1 MNPVQN
7 RSISASAGTGK
18 TFRLAHR
25 YIGLMAAGV
34 APDRICALTFSRKAA
49 GEIFDKIVEHLCAAV
64 TDEVKRAKT
73 AATIAKEGLAA
84 PSRAD
89 DYLRLLRSL
98 LDHSHRLRIGTLDSF
113 ILGVVRAFPLELGV
127 PPETQPMDNDGGE
140 AAAARLSILT
150 RLFDPRSSRE
160 ESRQEAFLSDFRM
173 SQHGRES
180 KKLLSVLDQLIKD
193 YHVFYRTHSALT
205 WHWGDPDRIWSRKDR
220 WWEPVPGEPQPPDTV
235 AESLLTVFG
244 DAGRSGQLGESLSK
258 FTAALLSHA
267 TDRPW
272 PQRTDKVSQMLLE
285 NAKNL
290 RPPTLGYYRKEYVLP
305 QALWNGVRF
314 ALRHAIDVEIRR
326 ALTQTQGLRTVL
338 SRYDEH
344 YAAAQTH
351 DGQFTFEDLS
361 RLLGSGG
368 PSPSRVPDAE
378 NRLYIDYRLDGRLDH
393 WLMDEFQD
401 TSDTQWETLAN
412 LVDEVIQ
419 DDARSFF
426 FVGDI
431 KQSIYG
437 WRGGNY
443 RLFNNIQEK
452 YQRCGTRA
460 IANES
465 IQTCHRSLPAI
476 MDAVNQT
483 FEHLEAWTPSV
494 GEQAGLR
501 PAAVEA
507 FARAWTRHESART
520 HEGTGFVSL
529 LEYDPKR
536 AAAEE
541 SAEADDS
548 GEEGTEYPAQFE
560 AVAAVLKQ
568 VEPIQRGLTAAVL
581 VRSNEAGRAC
591 VDALRRL
598 LPEVP
603 CVHEGKGGIT
613 DNPVVTLLLALVHY
627 AAHPGDTVA
636 LRHLQMSPLGG
647 TCSEIGHDALPA
659 LLLQAFQAR
668 GFAATLR
675 EWGGKLGRLDP
686 FSQRRLS
693 EFLAGAESFDAQ
705 GVCDP
710 DRFVDHIE
718 AYQTRSDAAA
728 GSVRVMTVHQA
739 KGLGFDLV
747 VIPFATRSPSFEKP
761 KIPRLLAGGDWV
773 LNPPCQQVLEAADG
787 TPLQACDAASADANF
802 AQLCVLYVAMTR
814 AQRAMVLIVPK
825 RAKDPKSVS
834 EADLLRERLQP
845 DTDPG
850 AGPGGLTQLYT
861 RGDPDWFW
869 RHHAPAANVEEG
881 RSAPVRIG
889 FTAEITVR
897 EPSKE
902 HPDGHTF
909 PAQWLF
915 NPEAGDVRAFGSAI
929 HRLFQKIEWLEETD
943 MERLIAEWRHESA
956 ESATLLDDAER
967 QFRAC
972 LKNGEVQNALSRP
985 ATAGAGAAEVW
996 REAPFNLLVRSSG
1009 QKQLMSGRFDR
1020 LVVERDAA
1028 GQPLRATIT
1037 DFKSNRIATDQQV
1050 QEAARGYAG
1059 QMLDYAGAAA
1069 QLLGLSSEQVTAT
1082 LLFTRLG
1089 RLHSFSAC
1097 AGVRAQQN

>member
-64 TDEVKRAKT
+64 TDDIKRAKT
-73 AATIAKEGLAA
+73 AATIAKEALAA
-84 PSRAD
+84 PSRKD
-89 DYLRLLRSL
+89 DYLRLLRIL
-98 LDHSHRLRIGTLDSF
+98 LDHGHRLRIGTLDSF

-140 AAAARLSILT
+140 ATAARLAILT

-173 SQHGRES
+173 SQHGRET
-180 KKLLSVLDQLIKD
+180 KKLLSVLDQLVKD
-193 YHVFYRTHSALT
+193 YHVFYRAHGAQT
-205 WHWGDPDRIWSRKDR
+205 WYWGDRERIWPQAAR
-220 WWEPVPGEPQPPDTV
+220 WWEPGTDDAPPPDTL
-235 AESLLTVFG
+235 AESLRTVFG
-244 DAGRSGQLGESLSK
+244 ETGRAGQLGKSLSE
-258 FTAALLSHA
+258 FTVAALSHA
-267 TDRPW
+267 IDKPW
-272 PQRTDKVSQMLLE
+272 PQRNDKASRSLLE
-285 NAKNL
+285 NAKNVQ
-290 RPPTLGYYRKEYVLP
+290 PPTLSYYRQEYVLP
-305 QALWNGVRF
+305 QALWDGVRVV
-314 ALRHAIDVEIRR
+314 LRHAINVEIGR

-338 SRYDEH
+338 GRYDEC

-351 DGQFTFEDLS
+351 DGHFTFEDLS
-361 RLLGSGG
+361 RLLGSSG
-368 PSPSRVPDAE
+368 PSPSRMPDAE
-378 NRLYIDYRLDGRLDH
+378 NRLYIDYRLDGGLDH

-452 YQRCGTRA
+452 YQSCGARA
-460 IANES
+460 IVSES

-476 MDAVNQT
+476 VDVVNLT
-483 FEHLEAWTPSV
+483 FDHLEAWKPSP

-501 PAAVEA
+501 PEAVEA

-529 LEYDPKR
+529 LEYDPEKSG
-536 AAAEE
+536 AEE
-541 SAEADDS
+541 SAESDES
-548 GEEGTEYPAQFE
+548 GEEATECPAQFE
-560 AVAAVLKQ
+560 AVAAILKQ

-581 VRSNEAGRAC
+581 VRSNRVGRAC
-591 VDALRRL
+591 VDALRHL
-598 LPEVP
+598 LPDVP

-647 TCSEIGHDALPA
+647 ACSGIGYEALPVT
-659 LLLQAFQAR
+659 LLHAFQAR

-693 EFLAGAESFDAQ
+693 EFLAGAESFDAL

-710 DRFVDHIE
+710 DRFADHVE
-718 AYQTRSDAAA
+718 AYQTRSNAAA

-747 VIPFATRSPSFEKP
+747 VIPFATRPASFEKP
-761 KIPRLLAGGDWV
+761 KIPRLLAGDNWV
-773 LNPPCQQVLEAADG
+773 LNPPCQQALEAADG
-787 TPLQACDAASADANF
+787 APLLACDAARADANF

-814 AQRAMVLIVPK
+814 AQQAMVLIVPK
-825 RAKDPKSVS
+825 RAKGPKSVS

-845 DTDPG
+845 EADPG
-850 AGPGGLTQLYT
+850 AGPGGFAQLYAC
-861 RGDPDWFW
+861 GDPDWFR
-869 RHHAPAANVEEG
+869 RHQAPAANAQA
-881 RSAPVRIG
+881 SPTAPVRID
-889 FTAEITVR
+889 FTAEIALR

-929 HRLFQKIEWLEETD
+929 HCLFQKIEWLEETD
-943 MERLIAEWRHESA
+943 MERLIAEWRQESA
-956 ESATLLDDAER
+956 ESATLLDDVER
-967 QFRAC
+967 QFRVC
-972 LKNGEVQNALSRP
+972 LGNGDVQNALSRP
-985 ATAGAGAAEVW
+985 ASAGAGAAEVW
-996 REAPFNLLVRSSG
+996 REAPFNLLVNTGG
-1009 QKQLMSGRFDR
+1009 QRQLMSGRFDR

-1028 GQPLRATIT
+1028 GHPVRATII
-1037 DFKSNRIATDQQV
+1037 DFKSNRIASDQQV

-1059 QMLDYAGAAA
+1059 QMRDYALAAA
-1069 QLLGLSSEQVTAT
+1069 QLLGLSRERITAT
-1082 LLFTRLG
+1082 LLFTRSG
-1089 RLHSFSAC
+1089 RLAEVTG
-1097 AGVRAQQN
+1097 A

>member
-1 MNPVQN
+1 M
-7 RSISASAGTGK
+7 
-18 TFRLAHR
+18 
-25 YIGLMAAGV
+25 
-34 APDRICALTFSRKAA
+34 
-49 GEIFDKIVEHLCAAV
+49 
-64 TDEVKRAKT
+64 
-73 AATIAKEGLAA
+73 IAKEGLSV

-98 LDHSHRLRIGTLDSF
+98 LDHGHRLRIGTLDSF
-113 ILGVVRAFPLELGV
+113 ILGIVRAFPLELGV

-173 SQHGRES
+173 SQHGRET
-180 KKLLSVLDQLIKD
+180 KNLLSVLDQLVKD
-193 YHVFYRTHSALT
+193 YHVFYRTHDAES
-205 WHWGDPDRIWSRKDR
+205 WHWGDRDRIWPRADR
-220 WWEPVPGEPQPPDTV
+220 WWEPGPDDAPPPDTL
-235 AESLLTVFG
+235 AERLRTMFG
-244 DAGRSGQLGESLSK
+244 ETGRPGQLGESLSN
-258 FTAALLSHA
+258 FTIALLSHA
-267 TDRPW
+267 IDRPW
-272 PQRTDKVSQMLLE
+272 PQRNDKASRSILE
-285 NAKNL
+285 NVKNL
-290 RPPTLGYYRKEYVLP
+290 QPPTLSYYRKEYVFP
-305 QALWNGVRF
+305 QTLWDGVRF
-314 ALRHAIDVEIRR
+314 ALRHAIDVEIGR

-338 SRYDEH
+338 GRYDEC

-351 DGQFTFEDLS
+351 DGHFTFEDLS

-368 PSPSRVPDAE
+368 PSSSRVPDAE

-443 RLFNNIQEK
+443 RLFNKIQEK
-452 YQRCGTRA
+452 YQSCGARA
-460 IANES
+460 IVSES

-476 MDAVNQT
+476 IDAVNQT
-483 FEHLEAWTPSV
+483 FDHLDSWTPSL
-494 GEQAGLR
+494 GGQAGLR
-501 PAAVEA
+501 PEAVEA

-529 LEYDPKR
+529 LEYDPKK
-536 AAAEE
+536 AGAEE
-541 SAEADDS
+541 SDEADDT
-548 GEEGTEYPAQFE
+548 GEDAAEYPAQFE
-560 AVAAVLKQ
+560 AVAAVLRQ

-581 VRSNEAGRAC
+581 VRSNQAGRAC

-598 LPEVP
+598 LPDVP

-647 TCSEIGHDALPA
+647 ACSEIGYGALPA
-659 LLLQAFQAR
+659 FLLQAFQAH

-693 EFLAGAESFDAQ
+693 EFLAGAESFDAL

-710 DRFVDHIE
+710 DRFADHIE
-718 AYQTRSDAAA
+718 AYQTRSNAAA

-747 VIPFATRSPSFEKP
+747 VIPFATRPASFEKP
-761 KIPRLLAGGDWV
+761 KIPRLLAGDNWV
-773 LNPPCQQVLEAADG
+773 FNPPCQQALEAADG
-787 TPLQACDAASADANF
+787 APLLACDAARADANF

-814 AQRAMVLIVPK
+814 AQQAMVLIVPK
-825 RAKDPKSVS
+825 KAKNPTTVS
-834 EADLLRERLQP
+834 EADLLRERLQS
-845 DTDPG
+845 DADPS
-850 AGPGGLTQLYT
+850 AGPGGLTPLYAC
-861 RGDPDWFW
+861 GDPDWFR
-869 RHHAPAANVEEG
+869 RHQAPAPHAQENPA
-881 RSAPVRIG
+881 APVRIG
-889 FTAEITVR
+889 FTADIALR

-915 NPEAGDVRAFGSAI
+915 NAEAGDVRAFGSAI

-943 MERLIAEWRHESA
+943 MERLIAEWRQESS
-956 ESATLLDDAER
+956 ESATLLGDVER

-972 LKNGEVQNALSRP
+972 LKKGEIRNALSSP
-985 ATAGAGAAEVW
+985 STARTGTAEVW
-996 REAPFNLLVRSSG
+996 REAPFNLLVKSNG
-1009 QKQLMSGRFDR
+1009 HKQLMSGRFDR

-1028 GQPLRATIT
+1028 GRPVRATII
-1037 DFKSNRIATDQQV
+1037 DFKSNRIASDQQV
-1050 QEAARGYAG
+1050 LEAARGYAG
-1059 QMLDYAGAAA
+1059 QMRDYALAAA
-1069 QLLGLSSEQVTAT
+1069 QLLGLSRERITAT
-1082 LLFTRLG
+1082 LLFTRSG
-1089 RLHSFSAC
+1089 RLAEVTG
-1097 AGVRAQQN
+1097 A